1 VEKIYLTSDP
11 HFCHNR
17 EFIYKPRGFNS
28 ADEMNEAIVTNFNS
42 IVKPEDTVYIL
53 GDCMLNDDE
62 KGIELLKSLNG
73 HIYIALGNHDTGNRV
88 SKYLDCVEDVRLGYR
103 FRYKKI
109 EFWLS
114 HYPMMMKN
122 FDDPKPVWNLSGHTH
137 SKDKFENGK
146 YNVYN
151 VALDAHD
158 NKPVSL
164 DQIMIDIRQYMQQEK
179 EEIASHTQELKCDK
193 CIEFPYYCSGGF
205 SCPPGLKYRRDP
217 PDGGYY
223 G

>member
-1 VEKIYLTSDP
+1 
-11 HFCHNR
+11 
-17 EFIYKPRGFNS
+17 
-28 ADEMNEAIVTNFNS
+28 MNKAIITNFNS

-103 FRYKKI
+103 LRYKKI
-109 EFWLS
+109 EFWLT

-137 SKDKFENGK
+137 NKDKFENGK

-158 NKPVSL
+158 NKPVLL
-164 DQIMIDIRQYMQQEK
+164 DDIVSEIRNYMKQEK
-179 EEIASHTQELKCDK
+179 ENEVNKIANEPFGVKILKDK
-193 CIEFPYYCSGGF
+193 VETVNHFLRYCEKCVEYPYYCIGYKV
-205 SCPPGLKYRRDP
+205 CPPGKKYRRDP